1 MKSLSVHVG
10 MGTAISV
17 LSNQMQGALLSYL
30 LKILNTKFIN
40 ALMTQMA
47 TFLLLDITAYNNRF
61 TLISI
66 YTVKGVTCSGYEKI
80 TSLSAF

>member
-40 ALMTQMA
+40 ALMNQMA
-47 TFLLLDITAYNNRF
+47 TFLLLDITVYNNRF

-66 YTVKGVTCSGYEKI
+66 YSQGCNLLK
-80 TSLSAF
+80 L

>member
-1 MKSLSVHVG
+1 MYLLAEIACIQVIIEITCLSKSFDC
-10 MGTAISV
+10 
-17 LSNQMQGALLSYL
+17 SNQMQGALLSYL

-40 ALMTQMA
+40 VLMTQMA

-66 YTVKGVTCSGYEKI
+66 YSQGCN
-80 TSLSAF
+80 LLRL

>member
-40 ALMTQMA
+40 ALMNQMA
-47 TFLLLDITAYNNRF
+47 TFLLLDITAYKAILKKMFVCRAPTHQF
-61 TLISI
+61 Q
-66 YTVKGVTCSGYEKI
+66 SG
-80 TSLSAF
+80 

>member
-40 ALMTQMA
+40 ALMNQMA

-66 YTVKGVTCSGYEKI
+66 YSQGCN
-80 TSLSAF
+80 LLRL